1 MKYLHLFTPDENE
14 KFSTPFYH
22 FLNDKFIIEE
32 HIFFIPKFS
41 NEKLRGKNVQYFN
54 FGFFWAL
61 KFFKESLSCQKIIIH
76 GIHHNIYFFLLFSVF
91 PHLAKKSVW
100 FMWGGDLYYY
110 KFRKKNFKS
119 NIVEFF
125 RRTIIRRFKY
135 LVTHLEGDY
144 DLAKKWYGAKG
155 EYIYSFMYP
164 SNLYKKIDLNVFD
177 KNDTVSIQIGNS
189 ACETNNHIELFEKL
203 EFIKDKN
210 VLLFCPLSYSGK
222 EEYINKVVE
231 NGYRMFG
238 KEKFIPMLDFMPH
251 KNYVD
256 FLSKIDIAIFN
267 HQRQRGLGNITTL
280 LGLGK
285 KVFMRESITTWAF
298 CIKNNIRVFSVDTDL
313 KDVLAPIS
321 DELKD
326 NKRLIKSLLSVQ
338 NLKNDLK
345 KVFESNMVL

>member
-1 MKYLHLFTPDENE
+1 MKYIHLFTPDENE

-22 FLNDKFIIEE
+22 FLKDEFIIEE
-32 HIFFIPKFS
+32 HIFFIPTHT
-41 NEKLRGKNVQYFN
+41 NEKLKDKNVQYFN

-61 KFFKESLSCQKIIIH
+61 IFFKQSLSCQKIIIH
-76 GIHHNIYFFLLFSVF
+76 GIPHNIFFFLLFSVF

-100 FMWGGDLYYY
+100 FIWGGDLYYY
-110 KFRKKNFKS
+110 KFRNKKFKS

-125 RRTIIRRFKY
+125 RRIIIRRFKY

-144 DLAKKWYGAKG
+144 DLAKKWYKAKG
-155 EYIYSFMYP
+155 NYIYSFMYP

-177 KNDTVSIQIGNS
+177 KDDTVSIQIGNS

-203 EFIKDKN
+203 EFIKDKK

-222 EEYINKVVE
+222 EEYINKVIE
-231 NGYRMFG
+231 NGYKMFG
-238 KEKFIPMLDFMPH
+238 KDKFIPMLDFMSH

-285 KVFMRESITTWAF
+285 KVYMRECITTWAF
-298 CIKNNIRVFSVDTDL
+298 CVKNNIRVFSVDTDL
-313 KDVLAPIS
+313 KDVLAPMS
-321 DELKD
+321 EELKEN
-326 NKRLIKSLLSVQ
+326 NKTIVKSILSVQ
-338 NLKNDLK
+338 NLKYDLK
-345 KVFESNMVL
+345 KVFES